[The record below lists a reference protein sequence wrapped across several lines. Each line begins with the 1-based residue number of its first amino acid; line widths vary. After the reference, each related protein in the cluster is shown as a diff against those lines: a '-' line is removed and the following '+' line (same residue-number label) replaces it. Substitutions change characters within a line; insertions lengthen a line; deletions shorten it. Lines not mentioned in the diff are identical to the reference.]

1 MNRAS
6 RRPLR
11 RIIAAGIALVLM
23 VGWFVVRLVDIQV
36 VRAAE
41 LNAASEDV
49 RSRVATIYGERGEI
63 VDANGTVLAE
73 SVMRYDIALSPK
85 QAMIGPVVREQPDPA
100 DPAVVERVRVR
111 GHRDHEDTEHEDD
124 EPRQGAR
131 AEDDVGDHDR
141 DHQRRGGHRVDPER
155 EAHAQQHGDE
165 CEDPGP
171 GVLDRPDP
179 AHAPAPPTT
188 DDLTG
193 GHGRQAV

>member
-100 DPAVVERVRVR
+100 DPSKRVRVEAPLEQVLGELGAVIGRTPEDLR
-111 GHRDHEDTEHEDD
+111 GVIDAAGSGVGLAAATLL
-124 EPRQGAR
+124 PGAFSWPVPSS
-131 AEDDVGDHDR
+131 A
-141 DHQRRGGHRVDPER
+141 
-155 EAHAQQHGDE
+155 A
-165 CEDPGP
+165 
-171 GVLDRPDP
+171 
-179 AHAPAPPTT
+179 
-188 DDLTG
+188 
-193 GHGRQAV
+193 